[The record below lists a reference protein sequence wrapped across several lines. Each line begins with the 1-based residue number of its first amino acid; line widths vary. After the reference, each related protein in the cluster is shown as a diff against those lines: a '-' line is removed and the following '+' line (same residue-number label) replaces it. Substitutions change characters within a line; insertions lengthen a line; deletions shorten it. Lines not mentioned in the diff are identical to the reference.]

1 MKRWLLVMII
11 SLVCLLT
18 AVSAFAYDDNTAG
31 VENTPDDVRS
41 ILTSRWPEWEITG
54 WVNPAGLRSSSA
66 CAFAAI
72 HKDRSNTLVA
82 FGYKDGHWVY
92 KWSNAGALSQR
103 AYGMQLLEGTDG
115 GKSQARF
122 VIRELTSPT
131 TETVWTQSRSGQ
143 PFLLTSYIVHDTDS
157 SILETLT
164 VNAEN
169 IQYQGWRTEER
180 KVSFRGTTQRDL
192 RYFSWSAYPKT
203 PDELRTGLT
212 AAPEIPSGDL
222 EALDIKFTGGK
233 RYDVFSAPDRSSLRG
248 GNGKARVSTNGWIQ
262 VFGTENDWALIQY
275 SIDASHYRFGYIS
288 SKALP
293 KKANVPAL
301 SFNAVDAW
309 TTTAVSLTDD
319 PLYSGSE
326 LLFLQ
331 EGLHVTWLAT
341 LGEWAY
347 VEVSSGDWA
356 RGFVPLSSVT
366 TSQEIDMENNPSEGG
381 EIVYDGVVTVFH
393 DDRIEF
399 ELHIAESG
407 PLASS
412 EVSQIRVTDTF
423 GDSVL
428 AILSPDS
435 YGTYYGNCSLGG
447 DVTSITLTA
456 VDDAGTAYSQI
467 VRIEW

>member
-192 RYFSWSAYPKT
+192 RYFSWSAFPKT
-203 PDELRTGLT
+203 PDELRTGL
-212 AAPEIPSGDL
+212 I
-222 EALDIKFTGGK
+222 
-233 RYDVFSAPDRSSLRG
+233 SSLP
-248 GNGKARVSTNGWIQ
+248 
-262 VFGTENDWALIQY
+262 E
-275 SIDASHYRFGYIS
+275 
-288 SKALP
+288 
-293 KKANVPAL
+293 
-301 SFNAVDAW
+301 
-309 TTTAVSLTDD
+309 
-319 PLYSGSE
+319 
-326 LLFLQ
+326 
-331 EGLHVTWLAT
+331 
-341 LGEWAY
+341 
-347 VEVSSGDWA
+347 A
-356 RGFVPLSSVT
+356 RGTMFFPHRTDLPFAA
-366 TSQEIDMENNPSEGG
+366 EMEKQGFQQ
-381 EIVYDGVVTVFH
+381 TVG
-393 DDRIEF
+393 
-399 ELHIAESG
+399 SKC
-407 PLASS
+407 LALKM
-412 EVSQIRVTDTF
+412 I
-423 GDSVL
+423 GH
-428 AILSPDS
+428 
-435 YGTYYGNCSLGG
+435 
-447 DVTSITLTA
+447 
-456 VDDAGTAYSQI
+456 
-467 VRIEW
+467 

>member
-1 MKRWLLVMII
+1 MKRLVSIITALCLLILATSSTVVAESTAVLPAEIREFFNKSSFDGMTVMSTANGIEIGGKDACYAVLIRKANKENVLYMFNRSQDGSAWEYSFSTSSAVPQTSHAIEITIEMTGNEWPTDEYFQTPHLSILQHDSGNEYPELCVTFELSNGKWLLHRIWSYTVYQSMLIRDGSI
-11 SLVCLLT
+11 SYYPDIESVRIAGT
-18 AVSAFAYDDNTAG
+18 AKGDF
-31 VENTPDDVRS
+31 
-41 ILTSRWPEWEITG
+41 
-54 WVNPAGLRSSSA
+54 
-66 CAFAAI
+66 
-72 HKDRSNTLVA
+72 
-82 FGYKDGHWVY
+82 
-92 KWSNAGALSQR
+92 
-103 AYGMQLLEGTDG
+103 
-115 GKSQARF
+115 
-122 VIRELTSPT
+122 
-131 TETVWTQSRSGQ
+131 
-143 PFLLTSYIVHDTDS
+143 
-157 SILETLT
+157 
-164 VNAEN
+164 
-169 IQYQGWRTEER
+169 
-180 KVSFRGTTQRDL
+180 QRDL
-192 RYFSWSAYPKT
+192 RYVSLSAIPKTLAEARAKLTVAPDLPDSTELQAYPVT
-203 PDELRTGLT
+203 F
-212 AAPEIPSGDL
+212 SGN
-222 EALDIKFTGGK
+222 KK
-233 RYDVFSAPDRSSLRG
+233 YDVYSAPDKTSLRG
-248 GNGKARVSTNGWIQ
+248 ANGKAKVSTNSWIQ

-275 SIDASHYRFGYIS
+275 SIDASH
-288 SKALP
+288 
-293 KKANVPAL
+293 
-301 SFNAVDAW
+301 
-309 TTTAVSLTDD
+309 
-319 PLYSGSE
+319 
-326 LLFLQ
+326 
-331 EGLHVTWLAT
+331 LAT

>member
-1 MKRWLLVMII
+1 MII

-103 AYGMQLLEGTDG
+103 AYGMQLLEGT
-115 GKSQARF
+115 
-122 VIRELTSPT
+122 
-131 TETVWTQSRSGQ
+131 QSRSGQ

-192 RYFSWSAYPKT
+192 RYFSWSAFPKT

-293 KKANVPAL
+293 KKAFSYRKDYML
-301 SFNAVDAW
+301 
-309 TTTAVSLTDD
+309 
-319 PLYSGSE
+319 
-326 LLFLQ
+326 
-331 EGLHVTWLAT
+331 
-341 LGEWAY
+341 
-347 VEVSSGDWA
+347 
-356 RGFVPLSSVT
+356 RG
-366 TSQEIDMENNPSEGG
+366 
-381 EIVYDGVVTVFH
+381 
-393 DDRIEF
+393 
-399 ELHIAESG
+399 
-407 PLASS
+407 
-412 EVSQIRVTDTF
+412 
-423 GDSVL
+423 
-428 AILSPDS
+428 
-435 YGTYYGNCSLGG
+435 
-447 DVTSITLTA
+447 
-456 VDDAGTAYSQI
+456 
-467 VRIEW
+467 